1 MTLLTALEIDIV
13 WTSSLPRYS
22 TIIYSYLTVF
32 CLHIQRSLNWKY
44 RRLGAQERGNSNSAV
59 TYFDL
64 AGNSPVKTCKRA
76 CSASMGA
83 FMLGSV
89 ELRSWDG
96 LVVCTESQVWERRR
110 WILPAEAGLVDRAIG
125 EAEGEGY
132 GRDRPGP
139 YLLLLT
145 SALTPC
151 FIVSRQF
158 FLEGPRDH
166 FLLYISSVSI
176 RCPRQHR
183 SYPCPSRS
191 IYQRLSRPVCF
202 LLSLRFIMQV
212 PLPKWRLSARAVL
225 YTSTLHRF
233 W

>member
-1 MTLLTALEIDIV
+1 M
-13 WTSSLPRYS
+13 
-22 TIIYSYLTVF
+22 
-32 CLHIQRSLNWKY
+32 
-44 RRLGAQERGNSNSAV
+44 
-59 TYFDL
+59 
-64 AGNSPVKTCKRA
+64 
-76 CSASMGA
+76 
-83 FMLGSV
+83 
-89 ELRSWDG
+89 
-96 LVVCTESQVWERRR
+96 CTESQVWERRR

-183 SYPCPSRS
+183 SYPRPSRS

-212 PLPKWRLSARAVL
+212 PLPPNGAFLPEQCFTHPPCIGSGEAPKAMASAV
-225 YTSTLHRF
+225 S
-233 W
+233 